1 MNGEPKKTDMLYLF
15 IIIYLT
21 LFYLE
26 GNKLNT
32 ADKFKTLGIAGV
44 LQRPM
49 RKITEMMKLLETE
62 TPHAHTQSQ
71 NKTGYT
77 S

>member
-1 MNGEPKKTDMLYLF
+1 MNGELKETDLLSFF

-21 LFYLE
+21 LFYLK